1 MAYHRQRIDP
11 EILIKSLI
19 SNAQAMGNRPLEQ
32 RLADLTVWF
41 YRNRKSI
48 PSENL
53 HLRQK
58 LSEDAL
64 WIMLEVVALT
74 MDRLQELEH
83 RGRSE
88 KLWIPNGIK
97 VEGDLVTHAD

>member
-11 EILIKSLI
+11 EVLIKALI
-19 SNAQAMGNRPLEQ
+19 SNAQATGNRQLET

-41 YRNRKSI
+41 YRNRQAISRD
-48 PSENL
+48 NL

-58 LSEDAL
+58 LTEDAL
-64 WIMLEVVALT
+64 WILFEVVALT

-83 RGRSE
+83 RGKSRH
-88 KLWIPNGIK
+88 LWLPNGMK
-97 VEGDLVTHAD
+97 VEGDLIVHE